1 MFFFGVIFAL
11 VAGILFG
18 LIGPTTKIAYNFG
31 ASASL
36 AILFRYVVATIFILP
51 FIPFQKNLLKT
62 YQKNIISFLLISLG
76 SILLTSGLLI
86 SFNYID
92 VSLAV
97 LIFCLY
103 PIYVLIYS
111 VLVDKEEINIIVK
124 FLFFLTFI
132 GIFLVLGPSLKIVNL
147 IGIIFAVIASI
158 GATSMIII
166 NQKMSRKGIQ
176 PIPIN
181 IFINIIVKFLFF
193 STFIGIFLVLGPS
206 LKIVNLIGIIFA
218 LIASIGATSMIII
231 NQKMSKKGIQ
241 PIPINIFINIINTIF
256 FFLII
261 KVFFSLKINFDFNI
275 YLFIFIPSACYC
287 LAFLSQLYAI
297 PRIGQSNTALFLYLE
312 PVVGVL
318 GAVYFLDEILTF
330 SQLVGAVVVMLSLL
344 LATYYTNKTKNVVS

>member
-1 MFFFGVIFAL
+1 MFIFGVIFAL

-86 SFNYID
+86 SFNYIN

-124 FLFFLTFI
+124 FIFFSTFI
-132 GIFLVLGPSLKIVNL
+132 GIFLVLGPSLRIDNL

-158 GATSMIII
+158 GATSMIVI
-166 NQKMSRKGIQ
+166 NQKMSR
-176 PIPIN
+176 
-181 IFINIIVKFLFF
+181 
-193 STFIGIFLVLGPS
+193 
-206 LKIVNLIGIIFA
+206 
-218 LIASIGATSMIII
+218 
-231 NQKMSKKGIQ
+231 KGIQ

-261 KVFFSLKINFDFNI
+261 KVFFSLNISYDFNI

-330 SQLVGAVVVMLSLL
+330 SQLVGAVVVILSLL

>member
-1 MFFFGVIFAL
+1 MFIFGVIFAL

-18 LIGPTTKIAYNFG
+18 LIGPTTKIAYNYG

-51 FIPFQKNLLKT
+51 FIPFQKSLLKT

-86 SFNYID
+86 SFNYIN

-124 FLFFLTFI
+124 FLFFSTFI
-132 GIFLVLGPSLKIVNL
+132 GIFLVLGPSLRIDNL

-158 GATSMIII
+158 GATSMIVI
-166 NQKMSRKGIQ
+166 NQKMSR
-176 PIPIN
+176 
-181 IFINIIVKFLFF
+181 
-193 STFIGIFLVLGPS
+193 
-206 LKIVNLIGIIFA
+206 
-218 LIASIGATSMIII
+218 
-231 NQKMSKKGIQ
+231 KGIQ

-261 KVFFSLKINFDFNI
+261 KVFFSLNISYDFNI

-312 PVVGVL
+312 PVVGIL

-330 SQLVGAVVVMLSLL
+330 SQLVGAVVVILSLL

>member
-51 FIPFQKNLLKT
+51 FIPFQKSLLKT
-62 YQKNIISFLLISLG
+62 YRKNIISFLLISLG

-86 SFNYID
+86 SFNYIN

-103 PIYVLIYS
+103 PIYVLIFS
-111 VLVDKEEINIIVK
+111 VLVDKEE
-124 FLFFLTFI
+124 
-132 GIFLVLGPSLKIVNL
+132 
-147 IGIIFAVIASI
+147 
-158 GATSMIII
+158 
-166 NQKMSRKGIQ
+166 
-176 PIPIN
+176 
-181 IFINIIVKFLFF
+181 INIIVKFLFF

>member
-1 MFFFGVIFAL
+1 MFIFGVIFAL

-18 LIGPTTKIAYNFG
+18 LIGPTTKIAYNLG

-86 SFNYID
+86 SFNYIN

-124 FLFFLTFI
+124 FLFFSTFI
-132 GIFLVLGPSLKIVNL
+132 GIFLVLGPSLRIVNL

-181 IFINIIVKFLFF
+181 IFINII
-193 STFIGIFLVLGPS
+193 
-206 LKIVNLIGIIFA
+206 
-218 LIASIGATSMIII
+218 
-231 NQKMSKKGIQ
+231 
-241 PIPINIFINIINTIF
+241 NTIF

-261 KVFFSLKINFDFNI
+261 KIFFSLNINYDFNI

-330 SQLVGAVVVMLSLL
+330 SQLVGAVVVILSLL